1 VVTAA
6 ALVMVA
12 IFVAFMTA
20 ADPTIK
26 SIGFSFAVGVFIDA
40 FFVRLTLVPAIMSI
54 VGAKMWYHPRWFARR
69 VPDPDIEGER
79 LEQKLTE
86 ERAHVPAHAARLG

>member
-1 VVTAA
+1 
-6 ALVMVA
+6 MVA

-20 ADPTIK
+20 DDPTIK

-40 FFVRLTLVPAIMSI
+40 FLVRLTLVPAIMSI
-54 VGAKMWYHPRWFARR
+54 VGEKMWYHPRWFSRW

-79 LEQKLTE
+79 LEQKLAE
-86 ERAHVPAHAARLG
+86 EHARVPKHAAPVG